1 MTGDGKKKFTWGMAL
16 GVAAGMILYRVIF
29 GG

>member
-1 MTGDGKKKFTWGMAL
+1 MADQGRKKFILGMAL
-16 GVAAGMILYRVIF
+16 GVAAGMILYRIVF